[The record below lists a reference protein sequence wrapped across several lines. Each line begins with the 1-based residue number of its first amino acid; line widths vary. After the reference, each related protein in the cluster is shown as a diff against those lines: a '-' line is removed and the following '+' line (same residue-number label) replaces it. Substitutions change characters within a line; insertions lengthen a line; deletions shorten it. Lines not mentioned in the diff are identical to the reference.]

1 MPRLRFVSTVQ
12 GADTIE
18 LQEPIITIG
27 RDPLNVVCIEDPN
40 ISKHHV
46 LLIRDANT
54 YKIYDLH
61 SVNTT
66 TVNGSRIT
74 TSTLKEGDIIRI
86 GYLDLT
92 YEIAAVKP
100 APAAPQP
107 PVVHVAPAAQGPLA
121 QPLTT
126 PTPQAATT
134 VVSATAPEP
143 TATPKPMLGTLRLKP
158 LPRLGF
164 AAAAGSPPAPSPAA
178 TNPVPKTATASVA
191 PTSAPPSPP
200 QPALGTPPKP
210 VLRQDPVVAPPPAP
224 EPPPAPDPPPAP
236 EPAPAAPPA
245 PVQPEAPAANPT
257 PTTPPAGPKKF
268 GAPPVASGTKFRLK
282 RE

>member
-86 GYLDLT
+86 GYLDFTLF
-92 YEIAAVKP
+92 IAAFHHFGLFCGCGLM
-100 APAAPQP
+100 
-107 PVVHVAPAAQGPLA
+107 VVLI
-121 QPLTT
+121 
-126 PTPQAATT
+126 
-134 VVSATAPEP
+134 
-143 TATPKPMLGTLRLKP
+143 
-158 LPRLGF
+158 
-164 AAAAGSPPAPSPAA
+164 
-178 TNPVPKTATASVA
+178 
-191 PTSAPPSPP
+191 
-200 QPALGTPPKP
+200 
-210 VLRQDPVVAPPPAP
+210 
-224 EPPPAPDPPPAP
+224 
-236 EPAPAAPPA
+236 
-245 PVQPEAPAANPT
+245 
-257 PTTPPAGPKKF
+257 
-268 GAPPVASGTKFRLK
+268 GAPRRLTGITHPLGAASERIWAH
-282 RE
+282 